1 MVNNIVLRTP
11 VKGTYLQSISLIKEF
26 FAISKSSSESLNIK
40 SVNLPAG
47 LEKINR
53 KHFVAIPYIVQ
64 EIRDNVSE
72 NDTI

>member
-1 MVNNIVLRTP
+1 MVDNIVLRTP

-26 FAISKSSSESLNIK
+26 FAISKSSSEILNIK

-53 KHFVAIPYIVQ
+53 KHFVAIPYTVQ
-64 EIRDNVSE
+64 EIRDNISE